1 MIHLGKKKKKK
12 IASHNDQIPL
22 TSDFDLK
29 KLDSSHLCICSDAT
43 ATQGSLAV
51 QGCSSGVQLL
61 HLAESM

>member
-1 MIHLGKKKKKK
+1 MTHLGKKKS
-12 IASHNDQIPL
+12 SHNNQIPL
-22 TSDFDLK
+22 TSGFDLK
-29 KLDSSHLCICSDAT
+29 KLDGSHLCMCSDTT